1 MPDRPA
7 SPGDHRQIEAL
18 IHRYAQLIDKGDFK
32 GLGELFAWG
41 RIVLEDGT
49 VLAEG
54 ADAVTALYRTTTRL
68 HDDGTPRTLHVTTNV
83 IVELDAGAATAHA
96 RSYFT
101 VLQQTPAVALQP
113 IAAGRYRDR
122 FERRGGGSGPA
133 GPGPGE
139 WRFTER
145 MLLPQFYGDVH
156 DHLLIDLPRE

>member
-1 MPDRPA
+1 VPDRPA
-7 SPGDHRQIEAL
+7 SPDDHRRIEAL
-18 IHRYAQLIDKGDFK
+18 IHRYAQLIDEGDFE
-32 GLGELFAWG
+32 GLGDLFTHG
-41 RIVLEDGT
+41 RIALEDGS

-54 ADAVTALYRTTTRL
+54 AEAVTALYRATTRL

-83 IVELDAGAATAHA
+83 IVELDAGATTAHA

-122 FERRGGGSGPA
+122 FERRGDA
-133 GPGPGE
+133 GPGGLGE

-145 MLLPQFYGDVH
+145 MLLPRFYGDVH
-156 DHLLIDLPRE
+156 DHLLIDLPQG